1 MKEQTA
7 VELVKQL
14 FFTYAE
20 SAWYNDEDSWTIS
33 NTDFEQIINQALKV
47 ERDRII
53 DDYISGYSASENRGD
68 SEKYYDEAYYI
79 SGYGYSATENRGD
92 PEKYYGLGVKDLEN
106 DGL

>member
-47 ERDRII
+47 ERDRITEAKNLRI
-53 DDYISGYSASENRGD
+53 ADVSSMYCGCQQSQCYLMNGSYICATCNRPIG
-68 SEKYYDEAYYI
+68 K
-79 SGYGYSATENRGD
+79 
-92 PEKYYGLGVKDLEN
+92 
-106 DGL
+106 